1 MSQPAAGPQE
11 ALRRALRGATPPA
24 SVATLDD
31 AVVADLAAAIEEAR
45 REQARQLAA
54 SGEKSLEI
62 IPRLLRGPV
71 KKVLG
76 L

>member
-1 MSQPAAGPQE
+1 MPEPAGPHQ
-11 ALRRALRGATPPA
+11 ALRDALRGADPPA
-24 SVATLDD
+24 SLATLDD
-31 AVVADLAAAIEEAR
+31 AVVADLAAAIVAAR

-54 SGEKSLEI
+54 SGEKSLAV
-62 IPRLLRGPV
+62 IPKLLRGPV